1 MTMRVSFLWIAVLL
15 FLFSVGPAAADGQTS
30 PSAQQLLSLAPNLSL
45 QEKDISSFQ
54 TNGRLDLEQ
63 VHLKF
68 ELLAEKPDRTAL
80 RVLDAKDNTPIL
92 WASGR
97 TFMFYDPLANEVV
110 MGEGVPIFEFRMEKA
125 GNEAKEDEAGK
136 EQLAFGFGIST
147 NLAKAASGMAADLKS
162 FWNDLQDPPEVRP
175 AEKGTWLLCGRTRR
189 GGRIVAQISPHR
201 AAGPYTR
208 LDLYFPEAEKV
219 QGPFCT
225 LDEIMVNQP
234 ARLGRFDIPKGSLLN
249 SGLRVRQI
257 ESQDTPD
264 VLFDMGK
271 CIRAMLARLA
281 INGAD
286 EIKPLVE
293 KICSEKPD
301 WEALAIGDQRASKIL
316 RSMAEERQ

>member
-1 MTMRVSFLWIAVLL
+1 
-15 FLFSVGPAAADGQTS
+15 
-30 PSAQQLLSLAPNLSL
+30 
-45 QEKDISSFQ
+45 
-54 TNGRLDLEQ
+54 
-63 VHLKF
+63 
-68 ELLAEKPDRTAL
+68 
-80 RVLDAKDNTPIL
+80 
-92 WASGR
+92 
-97 TFMFYDPLANEVV
+97 MFYDPLANEVV

-201 AAGPYTR
+201 AAGPYAR
-208 LDLYFPEAEKV
+208 LDLYFPEAEKA

-225 LDEIMVNQP
+225 LNEIMVNQP

-257 ESQDTPD
+257 ESHDTLD

-301 WEALAIGDQRASKIL
+301 WEALAVGDQRASKIL